1 MITNFHPSPSY
12 GGGHNTYIRS
22 LFGSA
27 LAEEFHLALASPPGS
42 TLSRWAQEAGIRHY
56 ELSFPGS
63 IRELPGIC
71 RSIFGLQDVYRDFRF
86 HLVHTNGSRDHWIA
100 AYWKLLFRQ
109 AVPMVRTR
117 HNFRPLR
124 RDPLH
129 RFLDRRLTQ
138 ANIFVSHPQYEQ
150 SGAEARLDNAVVIP
164 NGVDLEHFR
173 PWPRHGETAR
183 ELGIGEEEFVFGSVA
198 GTGPYK
204 RVDQFLRA
212 FAKAHLGRPARI
224 LVLGDEANGRRLTAL
239 ARELGIE
246 QALIFGGYRTDVR
259 PVISLFDVGFI
270 LSDAVETSSFAAKE
284 MLAMGVPLISST
296 FCGLVE
302 NVDDGENGF
311 LVDPHDVDQVAAAI
325 QRFAHMSPA
334 EVTRFRQAAR
344 EKAERCF
351 SREVQIRR
359 LGELYRE
366 VLGASDSSGWIKACR
381 RPASTSSPRRLHNR
395 LHQ

>member
-12 GGGHNTYIRS
+12 GGGHATYIRG

-27 LAEEFHLALASPPGS
+27 LAEEFRLALAVPPGS

-63 IRELPGIC
+63 VRELPGIC
-71 RSIFGLQDVYRDFRF
+71 RSILGLQAVHRDFPF
-86 HLVHTNGSRDHWIA
+86 SLVHTNGSRDHWIA

-109 AVPMVRTR
+109 PVPLVRTR

-138 ANIFVSHPQYEQ
+138 AHIFVSQPQYEE
-150 SGAEARLDNAVVIP
+150 SGAEGRLRNAVVIP
-164 NGVDLEHFR
+164 HGVDVAYFR
-173 PWPRHGETAR
+173 PGPRHADTAR
-183 ELGIGEEEFVFGSVA
+183 ELGIGEEDFVFGSVA
-198 GTGPYK
+198 GTGRYK

-212 FAKAHLGRPARI
+212 FAKANLARPAKI
-224 LVLGDEANGRRLTAL
+224 LVLGDEANGRRLMAL

-246 QALIFGGYRTDVR
+246 QAFIFRGYRPDVR
-259 PVISLFDVGFI
+259 PVISLLDVGFI

-284 MLAMGVPLISST
+284 MLAMGVPLISSP

-302 NVDDGENGF
+302 NVDDGENGL
-311 LVDPHDVDQVAAAI
+311 LVDPHEVDQVAAAI
-325 QRFAHMSPA
+325 RRFAHASPG
-334 EVTRFRQAAR
+334 EMTSFRQAAR
-344 EKAERCF
+344 AKAERCF
-351 SREVQIRR
+351 SREAQIRR
-359 LGELYRE
+359 LGQLYRE
-366 VLGASDSSGWIKACR
+366 LLGAPGDQGWKQACLPSGRHK
-381 RPASTSSPRRLHNR
+381 PASAAS
-395 LHQ
+395 

>member
-27 LAEEFHLALASPPGS
+27 LAQEFLLALASPPGS

-63 IRELPGIC
+63 VRELPGIC
-71 RSIFGLQDVYRDFRF
+71 RSIFGLQAVQRDFPF
-86 HLVHTNGSRDHWIA
+86 DLVHTNGSRDHWIA

-109 AVPMVRTR
+109 PVPLVRTR
-117 HNFRPLR
+117 HNFRALR
-124 RDPLH
+124 RDPVHWLLDH
-129 RFLDRRLTQ
+129 RWTQ

-150 SGAEARLDNAVVIP
+150 SGAKGRLENAVVIP
-164 NGVDLEHFR
+164 NGVDVEYFR
-173 PWPRHGETAR
+173 PWPRHRDTAR
-183 ELGIGEEEFVFGSVA
+183 ELGIQEGDFVFGSVA
-198 GTGPYK
+198 GTGRYK

-212 FAKAHLGRPARI
+212 FAKVNLGRPAKI
-224 LVLGDEANGRRLTAL
+224 LVLGDEANGRRLMAL

-246 QALIFGGYRTDVR
+246 QDFIFGGYRADVR

-270 LSDAVETSSFAAKE
+270 LSDAVETSSYAAKE

-325 QRFAHMSPA
+325 RRFAYMSAA
-334 EVTRFRQAAR
+334 EMTRFRQAAR
-344 EKAERCF
+344 AKAERCF
-351 SREVQIRR
+351 SREDQIRR
-359 LGELYRE
+359 LKELYRQ
-366 VLGASDSSGWIKACR
+366 VLGAPGDQGWKQACR
-381 RPASTSSPRRLHNR
+381 PSGQHEQASAAS
-395 LHQ
+395 